1 MEKPV
6 GKICCHS
13 AFIQL
18 QSSVGNS
25 PPGDSDLLKRTE
37 YTRDSLLE
45 EREFIKAES
54 NSRET
59 TIKMETRAGLS

>member
-13 AFIQL
+13 AYVQL
-18 QSSVGNS
+18 QSSVGIA
-25 PPGDSDLLKRTE
+25 PPGDTDLLKRTE
-37 YTRDSLLE
+37 YARDSLLE
-45 EREFIKAES
+45 KREYIKTER
-54 NSRET
+54 NSRER